1 MCVGARDANLGL
13 IVGCLEGMPEVTDTF
28 AADLAVAVGAD
39 QYSGGGL
46 QTVEYSCK
54 YNRLVEIAR
63 ENDELKYPGKNFR
76 L

>member
-1 MCVGARDANLGL
+1 M
-13 IVGCLEGMPEVTDTF
+13 T
-28 AADLAVAVGAD
+28 AVAVGAD

-63 ENDELKYPGKNFR
+63 ENDELNTQAKLPPVTPRGPCGDVQYKYLVHSVYMRTPHR
-76 L
+76 E